1 MLAKND
7 ELDARLFNKHAAV
20 TMFLQLVIDASG
32 LLILGRIHGEKRSEC
47 DLLVLVYYYREK

>member
-47 DLLVLVYYYREK
+47 DLLVLVYYYR